1 MVIMKKKKKN
11 MEMEFYTGI
20 KSYSFPPVK
29 SKFLKSKPIKLNKN
43 SSLNLILQILLNL
56 NICLYSK
63 L

>member
-1 MVIMKKKKKN
+1 MVIMKKKKN
-11 MEMEFYTGI
+11 MEMAFYTDLE
-20 KSYSFPPVK
+20 SYSLPPVK
-29 SKFLKSKPIKLNKN
+29 SKFLKIKAIRLKKN